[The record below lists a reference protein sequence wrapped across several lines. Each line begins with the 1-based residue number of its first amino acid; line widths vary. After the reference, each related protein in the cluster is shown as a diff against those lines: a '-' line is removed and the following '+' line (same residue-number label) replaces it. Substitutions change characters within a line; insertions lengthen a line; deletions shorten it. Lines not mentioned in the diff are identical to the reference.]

1 MRDEL
6 ENAWTVKISELLKK
20 ELDNERYE
28 ITCFE
33 RVPYSVN
40 IKGYENNKEIL
51 EVMKY
56 EVDLLIKEKRDN
68 SSIPRLII
76 ESKYRKITT
85 HDVITYNN
93 KAKAHKSLYSGLR
106 YGLMIGNNVEKNIS
120 PRIINHSSEF
130 DFMFAFPSE
139 MPTDE
144 EWKTFVEIVKRNLEV
159 SNKLEN
165 IISDRRKKEKKRYY
179 CIEKKFVFYE

>member
-6 ENAWTVKISELLKK
+6 ENAWTERISELLKK
-20 ELDNERYE
+20 ELDSNKYE

-40 IKGYENNKEIL
+40 IKGYEDNKEVL

-56 EVDLLIKEKRDN
+56 EVDLLIKEKID
-68 SSIPRLII
+68 SYYIPRLII

-106 YGLMIGNNVEKNIS
+106 YGLMIGNDDEKNIS
-120 PRIINHSSEF
+120 PRIIDHSSEF
-130 DFMFAFPSE
+130 DFMFAFSSD
-139 MPTDE
+139 MPNNDE
-144 EWKTFVEIVKRNLEV
+144 WNIFVDIVKRNLET
-159 SNKLEN
+159 SNKLGN
-165 IISDRRKKEKKRYY
+165 IISDRRKKDKKRYY
-179 CIEKKFVFYE
+179 CIEKKVIFYE